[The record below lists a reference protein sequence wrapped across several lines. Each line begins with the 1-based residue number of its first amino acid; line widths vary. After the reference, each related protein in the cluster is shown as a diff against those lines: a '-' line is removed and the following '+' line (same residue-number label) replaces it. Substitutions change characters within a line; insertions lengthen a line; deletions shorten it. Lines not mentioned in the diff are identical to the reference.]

1 MEDKDCTN
9 DKSDCYEAGNV
20 IGHDD
25 CDYHS
30 DVIDHSNHEKNNFND
45 ESGNVINHF
54 EDVSDGNDDEGDK
67 EDGVDENHGDVG
79 DSTDG
84 NDGNANSDDERKVRK
99 KKRSFDIQL
108 RREEW
113 DSISPTHEAHKL
125 SHGWTEMI
133 ESEFTAKN
141 KTCVL
146 ISKHNM

>member
-54 EDVSDGNDDEGDK
+54 EDVSDGNDDEGD
-67 EDGVDENHGDVG
+67 NHGDVG

-99 KKRSFDIQL
+99 EKRSFDIQL